1 MKKVKKF
8 DFWILLYYVF
18 LVLILAI
25 LSSLIYLS
33 YLSFKKNLNLEAG
46 IIIFFIYFTNLI
58 SNSYLA
64 FQNRHF
70 EAKLPWII
78 VCSFLPYIGQILYV
92 IFGRRY
98 FYRTTSKQ
106 YLREYKNFT
115 KLNKDQNNF
124 YLENLPSQQKQM
136 LEFSRDIFNTPIY
149 KFQAEFIS
157 DGHNFFKQVYSDIK
171 NAKKF
176 IFIDTYIIK
185 NDFIWKQLKI
195 LLLEKAKEGVKIK
208 MILDAFGILKISSKD
223 WIELRK
229 NKIQIVFYN
238 KVFLPFFS
246 ANSFYRNHKKIY
258 LIDGE
263 KVYIG
268 GNNISEEY
276 AGFSEQ
282 FGYWMD
288 VNLKIHGEMVENFC
302 YNFLFNWNNWS
313 YSKKKKIDLSIC
325 KINPKE
331 SEEHEDKSFKNEENI
346 GTIVESGPITNESLI
361 EGLILKQIYLA
372 KKKIQIFSP
381 YFSPTYKII
390 SALKQVILAG
400 IKVEIYI
407 PGRNDKNFIGIINN
421 FFAKELQN
429 EGAKIFFFKNIFFHG
444 KSLIIDE
451 KIGIIGTLNFDTR
464 SLYSQYEVNVFF
476 TGQTIDKFLNYIEKN
491 KTLEII
497 QRKNINKKFSWF
509 IKMLILFFK
518 PLI

>member
-8 DFWILLYYVF
+8 NFWILLYYVSLF
-18 LVLILAI
+18 LILAL
-25 LSSLIYLS
+25 LSCLIYLS
-33 YLSFKKNLNLEAG
+33 YLSFKNDFNLEAA
-46 IIIFFIYFTNLI
+46 IIIVFIYLTNLI
-58 SNSYLA
+58 SNIYLA

-70 EAKLPWII
+70 EAKIPWII
-78 VCSFLPYIGQILYV
+78 VFSVLPYIGQILYV

-106 YLREYKNFT
+106 YLKEYKNFT
-115 KLNKDQNNF
+115 RLNKNQNDSF
-124 YLENLPSQQKQM
+124 LEGLPSQQGQL
-136 LEFSRDIFNTPIY
+136 LEFSRDIFNSPIH
-149 KFQAEFIS
+149 KFKTQLIS
-157 DGHNFFKQVYSDIK
+157 DGHQFFQQIFQDIK
-171 NAKKF
+171 NAQKF

-185 NDFIWKQLKI
+185 NDFIWKQLKT
-195 LLLEKAKEGVKIK
+195 LLIEKAKQGIKIR
-208 MILDAFGILKISSKD
+208 MILDSFGILRVNSKD

-229 NKIQIVFYN
+229 NKIQIIFYN
-238 KVFLPFFS
+238 KIFLPFFS

-276 AGFSEQ
+276 AGFSVDY
-282 FGYWMD
+282 GYWMD
-288 VNLKIHGEMVENFC
+288 VNLKIQGKMVQNFC

-313 YSKKKKIDLSIC
+313 YSKKKKADLSIC
-325 KINPKE
+325 KVDFSKVENE
-331 SEEHEDKSFKNEENI
+331 NSLVNEENI
-346 GTIVESGPITNESLI
+346 GTIIESGPVTNESII
-361 EGLILKQIYLA
+361 EGLILKQIYFA

-381 YFSPTYKII
+381 YFSPTHKII

-407 PGRNDKNFIGIINN
+407 PGRNDKKFIGIINS

-429 EGAKIFFFKNIFFHG
+429 EGAKVFFFKNIFFHG

-451 KIGIIGTLNFDTR
+451 SIGIIGTLNFDTR

-476 TGQTIDKFLNYIEKN
+476 TGQTIDSFLNYIDKY
-491 KTLEII
+491 KKLEII
-497 QRKNINKKFSWF
+497 QRKKINKKYSWF
-509 IKMLILFFK
+509 IKMIILFFK
-518 PLI
+518 PMI